1 MKQFLTV
8 LIAIFCG
15 LFLTHAQAEAV
26 VKGRIVDANSN
37 ETISGVAV
45 RIQGSNFAAE
55 TNNNG
60 LFAIIGNTLPQ
71 GEQILIVD
79 KTDYVLQR
87 IPITIQNGN
96 AINLDPI
103 LLQLDLSKVEAQ
115 IGIISLSDNELS
127 EDESTSYNISG
138 LLQASND
145 VFLNAAAF
153 DFSATFFNPRGLDN
167 AYGKVLINGIEMNK
181 QFDGRP
187 QWNDWGGLN
196 DAQRNREF
204 SMGLK
209 ANEYTFGDLAGTNNM
224 VMRASQYRKG
234 GRVSYAMANRTYTGR
249 VMASYN
255 SGLTQSGWAY
265 SVLASRRF
273 GEEGF
278 VEGTLYDAN
287 SFFASVEKK
296 LNESHSL
303 NLTAFYTPNRRARG
317 TAITQEVKDLKGI
330 TYNPNWGYQEDEK
343 RSSRERNV
351 EEPVVMLNHYW
362 NISEKTTLNTNLGYQ
377 FGHIG
382 NSRLDYGSNRNP
394 AGNYYQRLPS
404 YFLRDPNPTTY
415 DYQLAYLAEQE
426 FKNNGQLDWAS
437 MYNANLTSIT
447 GYSTFVLQE
456 DRNDDT
462 QLTLNSI
469 LNTAVNENI
478 SLNAALNYRSL
489 KSENFASIVDL
500 LGGNGFE
507 DYDTFYSGDDNSFA
521 QSDVQNPNR
530 VVKEGDRY
538 KYNYELNANVL
549 SGFAQAQF
557 KYNTVDFYLAGQFSQ
572 TKYQRTGLFQ
582 NGYFA
587 EGDRSLGDS
596 EELSFSN
603 FGAKGGLVYKV
614 TGRHLIDLNAG
625 YFTKAPSLRNS
636 FANARQNND
645 VVDGLTNEKIQSV
658 DLSYMYRSPIVKAR
672 FTGYYAGFK
681 DATEI
686 GFFFT
691 QNAQGAEDNS
701 AFVQEIVQGIEKR
714 NVGVEFGIEAQV
726 LPTLQVKAAAAVGQY
741 IYTNNPTLYL
751 SGDDFD
757 YDKTDGFVEG
767 NDLVRGKRT
776 SFLENYHVAGG
787 PEQAYQIGLEYR
799 DPDFWWVGV
808 TTNYFSNAYV
818 DVSNTRRSED
828 FAIDYSYVDA
838 TGAVI
843 DVPFNNYD
851 PTIAKQLLQQEQ
863 LDDYFLVNV
872 VGGKSWKIKDY
883 YLGFFATINNV
894 LNQEYKTGGF
904 EDSRRSSYAQQLEEQ
919 GRENGPLFGNRYFF
933 GYGTTYYL
941 NVYLRF

>member
-15 LFLTHAQAEAV
+15 LFLTHAQEEAV

-287 SFFASVEKK
+287 SFFASVEK
-296 LNESHSL
+296 S
-303 NLTAFYTPNRRARG
+303 
-317 TAITQEVKDLKGI
+317 
-330 TYNPNWGYQEDEK
+330 
-343 RSSRERNV
+343 
-351 EEPVVMLNHYW
+351 
-362 NISEKTTLNTNLGYQ
+362 
-377 FGHIG
+377 
-382 NSRLDYGSNRNP
+382 
-394 AGNYYQRLPS
+394 
-404 YFLRDPNPTTY
+404 
-415 DYQLAYLAEQE
+415 
-426 FKNNGQLDWAS
+426 
-437 MYNANLTSIT
+437 
-447 GYSTFVLQE
+447 
-456 DRNDDT
+456 
-462 QLTLNSI
+462 
-469 LNTAVNENI
+469 
-478 SLNAALNYRSL
+478 
-489 KSENFASIVDL
+489 
-500 LGGNGFE
+500 
-507 DYDTFYSGDDNSFA
+507 
-521 QSDVQNPNR
+521 
-530 VVKEGDRY
+530 
-538 KYNYELNANVL
+538 
-549 SGFAQAQF
+549 
-557 KYNTVDFYLAGQFSQ
+557 
-572 TKYQRTGLFQ
+572 
-582 NGYFA
+582 
-587 EGDRSLGDS
+587 
-596 EELSFSN
+596 
-603 FGAKGGLVYKV
+603 
-614 TGRHLIDLNAG
+614 
-625 YFTKAPSLRNS
+625 
-636 FANARQNND
+636 
-645 VVDGLTNEKIQSV
+645 
-658 DLSYMYRSPIVKAR
+658 
-672 FTGYYAGFK
+672 
-681 DATEI
+681 
-686 GFFFT
+686 
-691 QNAQGAEDNS
+691 
-701 AFVQEIVQGIEKR
+701 
-714 NVGVEFGIEAQV
+714 
-726 LPTLQVKAAAAVGQY
+726 
-741 IYTNNPTLYL
+741 
-751 SGDDFD
+751 
-757 YDKTDGFVEG
+757 
-767 NDLVRGKRT
+767 
-776 SFLENYHVAGG
+776 
-787 PEQAYQIGLEYR
+787 
-799 DPDFWWVGV
+799 
-808 TTNYFSNAYV
+808 
-818 DVSNTRRSED
+818 
-828 FAIDYSYVDA
+828 
-838 TGAVI
+838 
-843 DVPFNNYD
+843 
-851 PTIAKQLLQQEQ
+851 
-863 LDDYFLVNV
+863 
-872 VGGKSWKIKDY
+872 
-883 YLGFFATINNV
+883 
-894 LNQEYKTGGF
+894 
-904 EDSRRSSYAQQLEEQ
+904 
-919 GRENGPLFGNRYFF
+919 
-933 GYGTTYYL
+933 
-941 NVYLRF
+941 